1 MKYIA
6 KIRKSYYT
14 LLEIISAM
22 AIFMII
28 CLVVMRFF
36 TGARELVTASNTSN
50 EMYAN
55 VRAFFDIIG
64 NDLRSIVYNN
74 KVSKDGIYP
83 FVNAYYPISSS
94 PFSDSD
100 YKANIEK
107 FYDESLVPLRFK
119 SDLVFKAN
127 FRDYVPLLCFMANSS
142 IIPSDN
148 TSPLC
153 EIRYTFT
160 PAGTTSGHK
169 ANFVSRQITTGN
181 SSQTTEFSGGK
192 ILRSVTYANASKTAA
207 STTNPFDAESFPLV
221 DSSGEAVPT
230 TKDRIARVFA
240 DSSSFA
246 FEELI
251 GNVYRMNISCYK
263 MELSTGGI
271 YRYAKLKIFDFAV
284 SATGNERKEYDEDLD
299 SSYMKWPPLKDPTDS
314 GSGNLYTYPSDGTNI
329 ELAQLGHPLPDLI
342 KIDLYVLSPRD
353 WNLLMS
359 YYNWDTHKF
368 NDEVAAKRLLDRKLR
383 HFSRTFHI
391 NNVDV
396 SNL

>member
-83 FVNAYYPISSS
+83 FVNAYYPISTGST
-94 PFSDSD
+94 FSDSD

-119 SDLVFKAN
+119 SDLVFKTD
-127 FRDYVPLLCFMANSS
+127 FRDYVPLLCFMANPS

-160 PAGTTSGHK
+160 PVGTTSGHK
-169 ANFVSRQITTGN
+169 AQFTSRKETSGN
-181 SSQTTEFSGGK
+181 PTQTTEFSGGK
-192 ILRSVTYANASKTAA
+192 ILRSVTYANASKTAT
-207 STTNPFDAESFPLV
+207 STTNPFNAESFPVV
-221 DSSGEAVPT
+221 DSSGEAVPTT

-263 MELSTGGI
+263 MELGTGGI
-271 YRYAKLKIFDFAV
+271 YRYAKLKIFDLAG
-284 SATGNERKEYDEDLD
+284 SERIEFSGDYAP
-299 SSYMKWPPLKDPTDS
+299 YMVWPPLKDPTDS
-314 GSGNLYTYPSDGTNI
+314 DSGNLYTYPTTAGGDI
-329 ELAQLGHPLPDLI
+329 ELPQLGHPLPDLI